1 MRYCVRFCKK
11 KACLAVAADSL
22 QIHEH
27 YPLGELNTF
36 GLSARARFFAAPES
50 ERELQALLIDET
62 ARRHPLMILGG
73 GSNVILAGDFPG
85 LVIQPAMKGIRCLQ
99 VTADYY
105 LVEAAAG
112 EVWHDFVQYTLAQ
125 GWFGLENL
133 SLIPGSVGAC
143 PIQNIGA
150 YGVEITDFFDSLSA
164 VEIATGNMRDFTHA
178 ECRFAYRDSV
188 FKQELADRYIIT
200 RVRFRLLRKPAVKVA
215 YGDIQKEL
223 VDKGIENPSPRQ
235 VADAVIAIRQRK
247 LPSPADIGNA
257 GSFFK
262 NPVVSQTQFKK
273 LQQQYPNIVAYPQ
286 GDDMKLAAGWL
297 IDQAGWK
304 GRRMGPVGS
313 YEKQALVLVNHGGA
327 TGHDV
332 LALAQAIQTDVLQRF
347 GVSLEMEPRVYGEAS
362 GAS

>member
-1 MRYCVRFCKK
+1 MHSCEHFCRKK
-11 KACLAVAADSL
+11 VCSAVAADSL

-36 GLSARARFFAAPES
+36 GLSARARFFVAPES
-50 ERELQALLIDET
+50 EQQLQAFLAGDV
-62 ARRHPLMILGG
+62 AHQYPLMILGG

-85 LVIQPAMKGIRCLQ
+85 LVIQPAMRGIQCLQ
-99 VTADYY
+99 ASAHEF
-105 LVEAAAG
+105 LIEAAAG
-112 EVWHDFVQYTLAQ
+112 EVWHDFVQHALAQ

-150 YGVEITDFFDSLSA
+150 YGVEITDFFESLTA
-164 VEIATGNMRDFTHA
+164 VEIATGEIREFTHD
-178 ECRFAYRDSV
+178 ECRFAYRDSI

-200 RVRFRLLRKPAVKVA
+200 RVRFRLLREPDVKLA

-223 VDKGIENPSPRQ
+223 AEKGIKNPSPQQ

-247 LPSPADIGNA
+247 LPSPTVIGNA

-262 NPVVSQTQFKK
+262 NPVVSQAQFRK
-273 LQQQYPNIVAYPQ
+273 LQQQYPSIVAYSH
-286 GDDMKLAAGWL
+286 GDEMKLAAGWL
-297 IDQAGWK
+297 IDQAGWRGK
-304 GRRMGPVGS
+304 RMGPVGS

-332 LALAQAIQTDVLQRF
+332 LALAQAIQADVLQRF

-362 GAS
+362 